1 MEQIIKAFGVDI
13 RLIFLQMLNFGLLLV
28 ALWYFLYT
36 PILNILS
43 ERQKKIQKGVE
54 DAESAEKALSSADE
68 EKKGILTVAHREAE
82 EIGARA
88 KIHADE
94 KAVDIVAKA
103 KDKAANVLT
112 DAEAKSEDM
121 KIQARKESEAEI
133 AKVAILA
140 AERVLKERPS

>member
-1 MEQIIKAFGVDI
+1 MEGILTTFGIDW
-13 RLIFLQMLNFGLLLV
+13 RLIAIQIFNFAFLTA

-36 PILNILS
+36 PILNILN
-43 ERQKKIQKGVE
+43 ERQKKIQKGVA
-54 DAESAEKALSSADE
+54 DAENAGRALSSADE
-68 EKKGILTVAHREAE
+68 KRKDILTVAHKEAE
-82 EIGARA
+82 KINVRA

-140 AERVLKERPS
+140 AEKVLKERPS